1 MLERRDSTSRQTLTP
16 LNNPAQ
22 HIRRRDVRPQ
32 RLLAP
37 PAVCGPTLVEVPPNT
52 RIQEVILRLVVER
65 LAERVAPDGEGHERE
80 GEGGEEDVLDVCA
93 VGGAEDEGA
102 EGDVS

>member
-1 MLERRDSTSRQTLTP
+1 M
-16 LNNPAQ
+16 
-22 HIRRRDVRPQ
+22 
-32 RLLAP
+32 
-37 PAVCGPTLVEVPPNT
+37 
-52 RIQEVILRLVVER
+52 VER

-102 EGDVS
+102 EGGVSEWLFLSVPQTGKGGLWGDKIECREWEREKLLAKLTQAH